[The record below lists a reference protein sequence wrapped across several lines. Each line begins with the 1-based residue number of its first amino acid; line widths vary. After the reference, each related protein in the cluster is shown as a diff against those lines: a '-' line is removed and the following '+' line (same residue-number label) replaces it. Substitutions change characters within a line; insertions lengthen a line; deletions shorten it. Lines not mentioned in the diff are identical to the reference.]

1 MPSNGATLKKQ
12 RIFIYSLC
20 WCLGGVLVCTPKN
33 VEKESKMK
41 MEKRQAACR
50 QGMQGSAEVAVK
62 SNTDYQRL
70 IAQKAITSPARPP
83 ILFSPHSLLALYL
96 YSPPRRTSSS
106 QNSMW
111 HLNFIVTFYTHM
123 YVSYFFFTFFL
134 PLFFYISIVVITF
147 VFRVRI
153 KRTCMCW
160 GHKSFSQ
167 FGCKRVLNE

>member
-33 VEKESKMK
+33 VAKESKMK
-41 MEKRQAACR
+41 MEKRQAASR

-96 YSPPRRTSSS
+96 YSPLRRTSSS

-123 YVSYFFFTFFL
+123 YVSYFFSLFFFLCFSIFLLLLL
-134 PLFFYISIVVITF
+134 PLFLE
-147 VFRVRI
+147 
-153 KRTCMCW
+153 
-160 GHKSFSQ
+160 
-167 FGCKRVLNE
+167 FG

>member
-1 MPSNGATLKKQ
+1 
-12 RIFIYSLC
+12 
-20 WCLGGVLVCTPKN
+20 
-33 VEKESKMK
+33 MK
-41 MEKRQAACR
+41 MEKRQAASR

-123 YVSYFFFTFFL
+123 YVSYFFCTFFL

-147 VFRVRI
+147 VFSVRI
-153 KRTCMCW
+153 KRTCICW

-167 FGCKRVLNE
+167 FGCKKSS